1 MFYQTDVFMQATL
14 PPDTDTAILTSPNVY
29 IPQPSCLSF
38 NYFINSQK
46 VDLIVKITTA
56 TQPAR
61 IEATTLLFEK
71 QSFSNNWNSASI
83 SLKSGVTR
91 IEFIAEKF
99 GYTKNSQVVSLDS
112 IVLTDGVCQPGW

>member
-1 MFYQTDVFMQATL
+1 MEAVL

-38 NYFINSQK
+38 SYTIDSPK
-46 VDLIVKITTA
+46 VDLIVKVTTA
-56 TQPAR
+56 TGPAH
-61 IEATTLLFEK
+61 IETTTLSFLDEYW
-71 QSFSNNWNSASI
+71 QSISI

-91 IEFIAEKF
+91 IEFVAEKF
-99 GYTKNSQVVSLDS
+99 GYTENSQVVILNN